1 MKKNEIR
8 NEKKVKKGDY
18 DFETFCYLEGQLLK
32 KGTRI
37 FLDTKNKVRLYNP
50 ENLNE
55 DELWATK
62 SGKALKQLGV
72 ENIDDYLYVQRLL
85 DSDNPAHTSVTLT
98 VDCTTYK
105 GFSYGLSKPERPIL
119 SGIEVSIYPFV
130 NNMDIVKSLR
140 GIAQCIEQNSEKLNK
155 YKARASKIDAER
167 DKPSKRQDKVAK
179 IIERSLETKVPPPK
193 NYNFSGGRVLS

>member
-1 MKKNEIR
+1 MKKKEIR

-18 DFETFCYLEGQLLK
+18 DFDTFCYLEGQLLE
-32 KGTRI
+32 KGTQI

-50 ENLNE
+50 EKLNE

-85 DSDNPAHTSVTLT
+85 DSDNPAHTFVTLT
-98 VDCTTYK
+98 PDSKDYEHFT
-105 GFSYGLSKPERPIL
+105 YGLSEPELPFL
-119 SGIEVSIYPFV
+119 TTLKVSIYPFV

-140 GIAQCIEQNSEKLNK
+140 AIAQSIEQNCQKLNK

-167 DKPSKRQDKVAK
+167 DKPSKRQVKVAK
-179 IIERSLETKVPPPK
+179 IIERSLETKVPTPK
-193 NYNFSGGRVLS
+193 KYEFYGGRVSD